1 MTKRNLRKRL
11 KEQFEK
17 LLPDFSLKEK
27 VVEAVTPEAEMLKEK
42 ERARVRAMFTSKRA
56 IMSFVATCLIVCVGL
71 GVGLGLGLNG
81 GVIPLDGEDSPA
93 GGDSPTPGG
102 EPVPAPT
109 YMSIDINPSFGIEV
123 DEDGVVVSVEALNE
137 DAVIVLLDID
147 LVGKTVEEVF
157 TTIVSLAEE
166 LGYLKEDGTVNVVMS
181 NDTAAVLQEEIAAR
195 VENVLDDVNALLS
208 AENIT
213 INIEKG
219 KEALVSALEEAGK
232 FVEGMEDWS
241 AEHLHKYF
249 KDYDSEKID
258 AFIDDVK
265 EQGEEI
271 RATLEEEYAKLK
283 PMLKPIADKIVD
295 AYNKKDYVGFVL
307 AILDAGEYIAMYIDS
322 ADLNVALADFGAFI
336 FGSPEMVGDFCT
348 FLEDMAEGNHSD
360 EIEDM
365 ILNQIKAQLKDK
377 HDKESGENP
386 DGQNA

>member
-17 LLPDFSLKEK
+17 LLPDFSFKEK

-42 ERARVRAMFTSKRA
+42 ERARVKAMFTSKRA

-71 GVGLGLGLNG
+71 GVGLGLGLKG
-81 GVIPLDGEDSPA
+81 GMLTPDGSDSHTD
-93 GGDSPTPGG
+93 GGD
-102 EPVPAPT
+102 PVPAPT

-137 DAVIVLLDID
+137 DAVIVLLDTD

-157 TTIVSLAEE
+157 TTILSLAEE

-181 NDTAAVLQEEIAAR
+181 NEFKAVEEAIATR

-258 AFIDDVK
+258 AFIADVK
-265 EQGEEI
+265 AQGEEI
-271 RATLEEEYAKLK
+271 RATLEEEYAK
-283 PMLKPIADKIVD
+283 LKPIADKIVD
-295 AYNKKDYVGFVL
+295 AYNKKDYVGFAL
-307 AILDAGEYIAMYIDS
+307 AILDASDYIAMYIDS

-336 FGSPEMVGDFCT
+336 LGSPEMVSDFCT
-348 FLEDMAEGNHSD
+348 FLEDMAADNHSD

-365 ILNQIKAQLKDK
+365 ILNQIKGQLKDK

>member
-17 LLPDFSLKEK
+17 LLPDFSFKEK

-42 ERARVRAMFTSKRA
+42 ERARVKAMFTSKRA

-81 GVIPLDGEDSPA
+81 GVLTPDGDDPSTHDGDPA
-93 GGDSPTPGG
+93 
-102 EPVPAPT
+102 PAPT

-137 DAVIVLLDID
+137 DAVIVLLDTD

-181 NDTAAVLQEEIAAR
+181 NDTAAALQEAIATR
-195 VENVLDDVNALLS
+195 VENALDDVNALLS
-208 AENIT
+208 SENVT

-258 AFIDDVK
+258 AFIADVK
-265 EQGEEI
+265 AQGEEI
-271 RATLEEEYAKLK
+271 RATLEEEYAK
-283 PMLKPIADKIVD
+283 LKPIADKIVD
-295 AYNKKDYVGFVL
+295 AYNKKDYVGFAL
-307 AILDAGEYIAMYIDS
+307 AILEAGEYIAMYIDS
-322 ADLNVALADFGAFI
+322 AELDVALNDFGDFI
-336 FGSPEMVGDFCT
+336 LGSPEMVGDFCT

-365 ILNQIKAQLKDK
+365 ILNQIKGQLKDK

>member
-17 LLPDFSLKEK
+17 LLPDFSFKEK

-42 ERARVRAMFTSKRA
+42 ERARVKAMFTSKRA

-71 GVGLGLGLNG
+71 GVGLGIGLNG
-81 GVIPLDGEDSPA
+81 GMLTPDGDDPSTH
-93 GGDSPTPGG
+93 GGD
-102 EPVPAPT
+102 PVPAPT

-137 DAVIVLLDID
+137 DAVIVLLDTD

-181 NDTAAVLQEEIAAR
+181 NEEATVLQDKIATR

-208 AENIT
+208 GENIT

-219 KEALVSALEEAGK
+219 KESLVSALEEAGK

-258 AFIDDVK
+258 AFIADVK
-265 EQGEEI
+265 AQGEEI
-271 RATLEEEYAKLK
+271 RATLEEEYAK
-283 PMLKPIADKIVD
+283 LKPIADKIVD
-295 AYNKKDYVGFVL
+295 AYNKKDYVGFAL

-322 ADLNVALADFGAFI
+322 AELNVALDEFGAFI
-336 FGSPEMVGDFCT
+336 LGSPEMVGDFCT

-365 ILNQIKAQLKDK
+365 ILNQIKGQLKDK
-377 HDKESGENP
+377 HDKDSGEKP
-386 DGQNA
+386 DGQKA

>member
-42 ERARVRAMFTSKRA
+42 ERARVKAMFTSKRA

-71 GVGLGLGLNG
+71 GVGLGLGLKV
-81 GVIPLDGEDSPA
+81 GVLTPDGD
-93 GGDSPTPGG
+93 DSPTPGE

-137 DAVIVLLDID
+137 DAVIVLLDTD

-181 NDTAAVLQEEIAAR
+181 NEFKAVEEAIATR

-258 AFIDDVK
+258 AFIADVK
-265 EQGEEI
+265 AQGEEI
-271 RATLEEEYAKLK
+271 RATLEEEYAK
-283 PMLKPIADKIVD
+283 LKPIADKIVD
-295 AYNKKDYVGFVL
+295 AYNKKDYVGFAL
-307 AILDAGEYIAMYIDS
+307 AILDASEYIAMYIDS
-322 ADLNVALADFGAFI
+322 ADLDVALADFGAFI
-336 FGSPEMVGDFCT
+336 LGSPEMVGDFCT

-365 ILNQIKAQLKDK
+365 ILNQIKGQLKDK
-377 HDKESGENP
+377 HDKESGEKP

>member
-42 ERARVRAMFTSKRA
+42 ERARVKAMFTSKRA

-81 GVIPLDGEDSPA
+81 GVLPLDGD
-93 GGDSPTPGG
+93 DSPTPGG
-102 EPVPAPT
+102 EAVPAPT

-137 DAVIVLLDID
+137 DAVIVLLDTD
-147 LVGKTVEEVF
+147 LVGNTVEEVF

-181 NDTAAVLQEEIAAR
+181 NEFKAVEEAIATR

-213 INIEKG
+213 INLEKG

-258 AFIDDVK
+258 AFIADVRA
-265 EQGEEI
+265 QGEEI
-271 RATLEEEYAKLK
+271 RATLEEEYAK
-283 PMLKPIADKIVD
+283 LKPIADKIVD
-295 AYNKKDYVGFVL
+295 AYNKKDYVGFAL
-307 AILDAGEYIAMYIDS
+307 AILEAGEYIAMYVDS
-322 ADLNVALADFGAFI
+322 ADLNVALDEFGAFI
-336 FGSPEMVGDFCT
+336 LGSPEMVGDFCT

-365 ILNQIKAQLKDK
+365 IMNQIKGQLKDK
-377 HDKESGENP
+377 HDK
-386 DGQNA
+386 DGQGSPEGNHGGQKA

>member
-1 MTKRNLRKRL
+1 MTKRNLRKTL

-17 LLPDFSLKEK
+17 LLPDFSFKEK

-42 ERARVRAMFTSKRA
+42 ERARVKAMFTSKRA

-81 GVIPLDGEDSPA
+81 GVLTPDGDDPS
-93 GGDSPTPGG
+93 THGG

-123 DEDGVVVSVEALNE
+123 EEDGVVVSVEALNE
-137 DAVIVLLDID
+137 DAVIVLLDTD

-181 NDTAAVLQEEIAAR
+181 NEFKAVEEAIATR

-213 INIEKG
+213 INLEKG

-258 AFIDDVK
+258 AFIADVK
-265 EQGEEI
+265 AQGEEI
-271 RATLEEEYAKLK
+271 RATLEEEYAK
-283 PMLKPIADKIVD
+283 LKPIADKIVD
-295 AYNKKDYVGFVL
+295 AYNKKDYVGFAL

-322 ADLNVALADFGAFI
+322 ADLNVALDEFGAFI
-336 FGSPEMVGDFCT
+336 LGSPEMVGDFCT

-365 ILNQIKAQLKDK
+365 ILNQIKSQLKDK
-377 HDKESGENP
+377 HDKESDENP

>member
-71 GVGLGLGLNG
+71 GVGLGLGLKV
-81 GVIPLDGEDSPA
+81 GVLPLDGD
-93 GGDSPTPGG
+93 DSPTHGG
-102 EPVPAPT
+102 DPTPAPT

-137 DAVIVLLDID
+137 DAVIVLLDTD

-157 TTIVSLAEE
+157 TTILSLAKE

-181 NDTAAVLQEEIAAR
+181 NEFKAVEEAIATR

-295 AYNKKDYVGFVL
+295 AYNKKDYVGFAL

>member
-17 LLPDFSLKEK
+17 LLPDFSFKEK

-42 ERARVRAMFTSKRA
+42 ERARVKAMFTSKRA

-81 GVIPLDGEDSPA
+81 GVLTPDGDDPS
-93 GGDSPTPGG
+93 THGG

-137 DAVIVLLDID
+137 DAVIVLLDTD

-157 TTIVSLAEE
+157 TTILSLAEE

-181 NDTAAVLQEEIAAR
+181 NEFKAVEEAIATR

-258 AFIDDVK
+258 AFIADVK
-265 EQGEEI
+265 AQGEEI
-271 RATLEEEYAKLK
+271 RATLEEEYAK
-283 PMLKPIADKIVD
+283 LKPIADKIVD
-295 AYNKKDYVGFVL
+295 AYNKKDYVGFAL

-322 ADLNVALADFGAFI
+322 ADLNVALDEFGAFI
-336 FGSPEMVGDFCT
+336 LGSPEMVGDFCT

-365 ILNQIKAQLKDK
+365 ILNQIKGQLKDK
-377 HDKESGENP
+377 HDKESGENS

>member
-17 LLPDFSLKEK
+17 LLPDFSFKEK

-42 ERARVRAMFTSKRA
+42 ERARVKAMFTSKRA

-71 GVGLGLGLNG
+71 GVGLGLGLKV
-81 GVIPLDGEDSPA
+81 GVLTPDGD
-93 GGDSPTPGG
+93 DSPTPGE

-137 DAVIVLLDID
+137 DAVIVLLDTD

-181 NDTAAVLQEEIAAR
+181 NEFKAVEEAIATR

-258 AFIDDVK
+258 AFIADVK
-265 EQGEEI
+265 AQGEEI
-271 RATLEEEYAKLK
+271 RATLEEEYAK
-283 PMLKPIADKIVD
+283 LKPIADKIVD
-295 AYNKKDYVGFVL
+295 AYNKKDYVGFAL
-307 AILDAGEYIAMYIDS
+307 AILDASEYIAMYIDS
-322 ADLNVALADFGAFI
+322 ADLDVALADFGAFI
-336 FGSPEMVGDFCT
+336 LGSPEMVGDFCT

-365 ILNQIKAQLKDK
+365 ILNQIKGQLKDK
-377 HDKESGENP
+377 HDKESDENP
-386 DGQNA
+386 DGQKA

>member
-17 LLPDFSLKEK
+17 LLPDFSFKEK
-27 VVEAVTPEAEMLKEK
+27 VVETVTPEAEMLKEK
-42 ERARVRAMFTSKRA
+42 ERARVKAMFTSKRA

-81 GVIPLDGEDSPA
+81 GMLTPDGDASPA
-93 GGDSPTPGG
+93 DGGDPA
-102 EPVPAPT
+102 PAPT

-137 DAVIVLLDID
+137 DAVIVLLDTD

-157 TTIVSLAEE
+157 TTIVSLAKE

-181 NDTAAVLQEEIAAR
+181 NEFKAVEEAIATR

-258 AFIDDVK
+258 AFIADVK
-265 EQGEEI
+265 AQGEEI
-271 RATLEEEYAKLK
+271 RATLEEEYAK
-283 PMLKPIADKIVD
+283 LKPIADKIVD
-295 AYNKKDYVGFVL
+295 AYNKKDYVGFAL

-322 ADLNVALADFGAFI
+322 ADLNVALDEFGAFI
-336 FGSPEMVGDFCT
+336 LGSPEMVGDFCT

-365 ILNQIKAQLKDK
+365 ILNQIKGQLKDK

>member
-17 LLPDFSLKEK
+17 LLPDFSFKEK

-42 ERARVRAMFTSKRA
+42 ERARVKAMFTSKRA

-71 GVGLGLGLNG
+71 GVGLGLGLKV
-81 GVIPLDGEDSPA
+81 GVLTPDGD
-93 GGDSPTPGG
+93 DSPTPVGD
-102 EPVPAPT
+102 PVPAPT

-137 DAVIVLLDID
+137 DAVIVLLDTD

-181 NDTAAVLQEEIAAR
+181 NEFKAVEEAIATR

-258 AFIDDVK
+258 AFIADVK
-265 EQGEEI
+265 AQGEEI
-271 RATLEEEYAKLK
+271 RATLEEEYAK
-283 PMLKPIADKIVD
+283 LKPIADKIVD
-295 AYNKKDYVGFVL
+295 AYNKKDYVGFAL

-322 ADLNVALADFGAFI
+322 ADLDVALADFGAFI
-336 FGSPEMVGDFCT
+336 LGSPEMVGDFCT

-377 HDKESGENP
+377 HDKESDEKP

>member
-17 LLPDFSLKEK
+17 LLPDFSFKEK

-42 ERARVRAMFTSKRA
+42 ERARVKAMFTSKRA

-81 GVIPLDGEDSPA
+81 GVLPLDGD
-93 GGDSPTPGG
+93 DSPTPGG
-102 EPVPAPT
+102 EAVPAPT

-137 DAVIVLLDID
+137 DAVIVLLDTD
-147 LVGKTVEEVF
+147 LVGNTVEEVF

-181 NDTAAVLQEEIAAR
+181 NEFKAVEEAIATR

-213 INIEKG
+213 INLEKG

-258 AFIDDVK
+258 AFIADVRA
-265 EQGEEI
+265 QGEEI
-271 RATLEEEYAKLK
+271 RATLEEEYAK
-283 PMLKPIADKIVD
+283 LKPIADKIVD
-295 AYNKKDYVGFVL
+295 AYNKKDYVGFAL
-307 AILDAGEYIAMYIDS
+307 AILEAGEYIAMYVDS
-322 ADLNVALADFGAFI
+322 ADLNVALDEFGAFI
-336 FGSPEMVGDFCT
+336 LGSPEMVGDFCT

-365 ILNQIKAQLKDK
+365 IMNQIKGQLKDK
-377 HDKESGENP
+377 HDK
-386 DGQNA
+386 DGQGSPEGNHGGQKA

>member
-17 LLPDFSLKEK
+17 LLPDFSFKEK

-42 ERARVRAMFTSKRA
+42 ERARVKAMFTSKRA

-71 GVGLGLGLNG
+71 GVGLGLGLKV
-81 GVIPLDGEDSPA
+81 GVLTPYGDDSPA
-93 GGDSPTPGG
+93 PGG
-102 EPVPAPT
+102 EPAPAPT

-123 DEDGVVVSVEALNE
+123 DEDGVVASVEALNE
-137 DAVIVLLDID
+137 DAVIVLLDTD

>member
-17 LLPDFSLKEK
+17 LLPDFSFKEK
-27 VVEAVTPEAEMLKEK
+27 VVEAVTPEAEMLKAK
-42 ERARVRAMFTSKRA
+42 ERARVKAMFTSKRA

-81 GVIPLDGEDSPA
+81 GVITPVGDDPSTH
-93 GGDSPTPGG
+93 GGDPA
-102 EPVPAPT
+102 PAPT

-137 DAVIVLLDID
+137 DAVIVLLDTD

-181 NDTAAVLQEEIAAR
+181 NDEAAALQEKIAAR

-258 AFIDDVK
+258 AFIADVK
-265 EQGEEI
+265 AQGEEI
-271 RATLEEEYAKLK
+271 RATLEEEYAK
-283 PMLKPIADKIVD
+283 LKPIADKIVD
-295 AYNKKDYVGFVL
+295 AYNKKDYVGFAL

-322 ADLNVALADFGAFI
+322 AELNVALDEFGAFI
-336 FGSPEMVGDFCT
+336 LGSPEMVGDFCT

-365 ILNQIKAQLKDK
+365 ILNQIKGQLKDK
-377 HDKESGENP
+377 HDKESGEKS

>member
-17 LLPDFSLKEK
+17 LLPDFSFKEK
-27 VVEAVTPEAEMLKEK
+27 VVETVTPEAEMLKEK

-71 GVGLGLGLNG
+71 GVGLGLGLKV
-81 GVIPLDGEDSPA
+81 GVLPLDGDDSPA
-93 GGDSPTPGG
+93 GGG

-137 DAVIVLLDID
+137 DAVIVLLDTD
-147 LVGKTVEEVF
+147 LHGKTVEEVF

-181 NDTAAVLQEEIAAR
+181 NDTAAVLQEEIATR

-258 AFIDDVK
+258 AFIADVK
-265 EQGEEI
+265 AQGEEI
-271 RATLEEEYAKLK
+271 RATLEEEYAK
-283 PMLKPIADKIVD
+283 LKPIADKIVD
-295 AYNKKDYVGFVL
+295 AYNKKDYVGFAL
-307 AILDAGEYIAMYIDS
+307 AILDASEYIAMYIDS
-322 ADLNVALADFGAFI
+322 AELNVALDEFGAFI
-336 FGSPEMVGDFCT
+336 LGSPEMVGDFCT

-365 ILNQIKAQLKDK
+365 ILNQIKGQLKDK
-377 HDKESGENP
+377 HDKESDENS

>member
-17 LLPDFSLKEK
+17 LLPDFSFKEK

-42 ERARVRAMFTSKRA
+42 ERARVKAMFTSKRA

-81 GVIPLDGEDSPA
+81 GVLTPDGDDS
-93 GGDSPTPGG
+93 SPHSG

-137 DAVIVLLDID
+137 DAVIVLLDTD

-157 TTIVSLAEE
+157 TTIVSLAKE
-166 LGYLKEDGTVNVVMS
+166 LGYLKEDGAVNVVMS
-181 NDTAAVLQEEIAAR
+181 NEFKAVEEAIATR

-258 AFIDDVK
+258 AFIADVK
-265 EQGEEI
+265 AQGEEI
-271 RATLEEEYAKLK
+271 RATLEEEYAK
-283 PMLKPIADKIVD
+283 LKPIADKIVD
-295 AYNKKDYVGFVL
+295 AYNKKDYVGFAL
-307 AILDAGEYIAMYIDS
+307 AILDAGEYIAMYVDS
-322 ADLNVALADFGAFI
+322 ADLNVALDEFGAFI
-336 FGSPEMVGDFCT
+336 LGSPEMVGDFCT

-365 ILNQIKAQLKDK
+365 ILNQIKGQLKDK
-377 HDKESGENP
+377 HDKESDENP
-386 DGQNA
+386 DGQKA

>member
-17 LLPDFSLKEK
+17 LLPDFSFKEK

-42 ERARVRAMFTSKRA
+42 ERARVKAMFTSKRA

-71 GVGLGLGLNG
+71 GVGLGLGLKV
-81 GVIPLDGEDSPA
+81 GVLTPDGDDPSTH
-93 GGDSPTPGG
+93 GGDPT
-102 EPVPAPT
+102 PAPT

-137 DAVIVLLDID
+137 DAVIVLLDTN

-181 NDTAAVLQEEIAAR
+181 NEFKAVEEAIATR

-258 AFIDDVK
+258 AFIADVK
-265 EQGEEI
+265 AQGEEI
-271 RATLEEEYAKLK
+271 RAALKEEYAK
-283 PMLKPIADKIVD
+283 LKPIADKIVD
-295 AYNKKDYVGFVL
+295 AYNKKDYVSFAL

-322 ADLNVALADFGAFI
+322 EELNVALDEFGAFI
-336 FGSPEMVGDFCT
+336 LGSPEMVGDFCT

-365 ILNQIKAQLKDK
+365 ILNQIKGQLKDK

>member
-17 LLPDFSLKEK
+17 LLPDFSFKEK
-27 VVEAVTPEAEMLKEK
+27 VVEAVTPEAEMLKAK
-42 ERARVRAMFTSKRA
+42 ERARVKAMFTSKRA

-81 GVIPLDGEDSPA
+81 GMLTPDGDDPSTH
-93 GGDSPTPGG
+93 GGD
-102 EPVPAPT
+102 PAPALT

-137 DAVIVLLDID
+137 DAVIVLLDTD

-181 NDTAAVLQEEIAAR
+181 NEFKAVEEAIATR

-258 AFIDDVK
+258 AFIADVK
-265 EQGEEI
+265 AQGEEI
-271 RATLEEEYAKLK
+271 RATLEEEYAK
-283 PMLKPIADKIVD
+283 LKPIADKIVD
-295 AYNKKDYVGFVL
+295 AYNKKDYVGFAL

-322 ADLNVALADFGAFI
+322 AELNVALDEFGAFI
-336 FGSPEMVGDFCT
+336 LGSPEMVGDFCT
-348 FLEDMAEGNHSD
+348 FLEDMAEG
-360 EIEDM
+360 
-365 ILNQIKAQLKDK
+365 
-377 HDKESGENP
+377 
-386 DGQNA
+386 

>member
-17 LLPDFSLKEK
+17 LLPDFSFKEK

-42 ERARVRAMFTSKRA
+42 ERARVKAMFTSKRA

-71 GVGLGLGLNG
+71 GVGLGLGLKV
-81 GVIPLDGEDSPA
+81 GVLTPDGDDPS
-93 GGDSPTPGG
+93 THGG

-137 DAVIVLLDID
+137 DAVIVLLDTD

-181 NDTAAVLQEEIAAR
+181 NEFKAVEEAIATR

-258 AFIDDVK
+258 AFIADVK
-265 EQGEEI
+265 AQGEEI
-271 RATLEEEYAKLK
+271 RATLEEEYAK
-283 PMLKPIADKIVD
+283 LKPIADKIVD
-295 AYNKKDYVGFVL
+295 AYNKKDYVGFAL

-322 ADLNVALADFGAFI
+322 AELDVALDEFGAFI
-336 FGSPEMVGDFCT
+336 LGSPEMVGDFCT

-365 ILNQIKAQLKDK
+365 ILNQIKGQLKDK

>member
-17 LLPDFSLKEK
+17 LLPDFSFKEK
-27 VVEAVTPEAEMLKEK
+27 VVEAVTPEAEMLKGK
-42 ERARVRAMFTSKRA
+42 ERARVKAMFTSKRA

-81 GVIPLDGEDSPA
+81 GVLTPDGDDPSTH
-93 GGDSPTPGG
+93 GGD
-102 EPVPAPT
+102 PVPAPT

-137 DAVIVLLDID
+137 DAVIVLLDTD

-157 TTIVSLAEE
+157 TTIVSLAKE

-181 NDTAAVLQEEIAAR
+181 NEFKAVEEAIATR
-195 VENVLDDVNALLS
+195 VENVLDEVNALLS

-258 AFIDDVK
+258 AFIADVK
-265 EQGEEI
+265 AQGEEI
-271 RATLEEEYAKLK
+271 RATLEEEYAK
-283 PMLKPIADKIVD
+283 LKPIADKIVD
-295 AYNKKDYVGFVL
+295 AYNKKDYVGFAL
-307 AILDAGEYIAMYIDS
+307 AILDASEYIAMYIDS
-322 ADLNVALADFGAFI
+322 AELNVALDEFGAFI
-336 FGSPEMVGDFCT
+336 LGSPEMVGDFCT

-365 ILNQIKAQLKDK
+365 ILNQIKGQLKDK
-377 HDKESGENP
+377 HDKESGEKP

>member
-42 ERARVRAMFTSKRA
+42 ERARVKAMFTSKRA

-71 GVGLGLGLNG
+71 GVGLGLGLKV
-81 GVIPLDGEDSPA
+81 GVLTPDGD
-93 GGDSPTPGG
+93 DSPTPGE

-137 DAVIVLLDID
+137 DAVIVLLDTD

-181 NDTAAVLQEEIAAR
+181 NEFKAVEEAIATR

-208 AENIT
+208 AENVT
-213 INIEKG
+213 INLEKG

-258 AFIDDVK
+258 AFIADVK
-265 EQGEEI
+265 AQGEEI
-271 RATLEEEYAKLK
+271 RATLEEEYAK
-283 PMLKPIADKIVD
+283 LKPIADKIVD
-295 AYNKKDYVGFVL
+295 AYNKKDYVGFAL
-307 AILDAGEYIAMYIDS
+307 AILDASEYIAMYIDS
-322 ADLNVALADFGAFI
+322 ADLDVALADFGAFI
-336 FGSPEMVGDFCT
+336 LGSPEMVGDFCT

-365 ILNQIKAQLKDK
+365 ILNQIKGQLKDK
-377 HDKESGENP
+377 HDKESDENP
-386 DGQNA
+386 DGQKA

>member
-17 LLPDFSLKEK
+17 LLPDFSFKEK

-42 ERARVRAMFTSKRA
+42 ERARVKAMFTSKRA

-81 GVIPLDGEDSPA
+81 GVLTPYGD
-93 GGDSPTPGG
+93 DSPTPGE

-137 DAVIVLLDID
+137 DAVIVLLDTD

-181 NDTAAVLQEEIAAR
+181 NEFKAVEEAIATR

-213 INIEKG
+213 INLEKG

-258 AFIDDVK
+258 AFIADVK
-265 EQGEEI
+265 AQGEEI
-271 RATLEEEYAKLK
+271 RATLEEEYAK
-283 PMLKPIADKIVD
+283 LKPIADKIVD
-295 AYNKKDYVGFVL
+295 AYNKKDYVGFAL

-322 ADLNVALADFGAFI
+322 ADLNVALNEFDDFI
-336 FGSPEMVGDFCT
+336 LGSPEMVGDFCT

-377 HDKESGENP
+377 HDKESDEKP

>member
-17 LLPDFSLKEK
+17 LLPDFSFKEK

-42 ERARVRAMFTSKRA
+42 ERARVKAMFTSKRA

-71 GVGLGLGLNG
+71 GVGLGLGLGG
-81 GVIPLDGEDSPA
+81 GVLTPYGDDPSTH
-93 GGDSPTPGG
+93 GGDPT
-102 EPVPAPT
+102 PAPT

-137 DAVIVLLDID
+137 DAVIVLLDTD

-157 TTIVSLAEE
+157 TTIVSLAKE

-181 NDTAAVLQEEIAAR
+181 NEFKAVEEAIATR

-208 AENIT
+208 TENIT

-232 FVEGMEDWS
+232 FIEGMEDWS

-258 AFIDDVK
+258 AFIADVK
-265 EQGEEI
+265 AQGEEI
-271 RATLEEEYAKLK
+271 RATLEEEYAK
-283 PMLKPIADKIVD
+283 LKPIADKIVD
-295 AYNKKDYVGFVL
+295 AYNKKDYVGFAL
-307 AILDAGEYIAMYIDS
+307 AILEAGEYIAMYIDS
-322 ADLNVALADFGAFI
+322 AELNVALDEFGAFI
-336 FGSPEMVGDFCT
+336 LGSPEMVGDFCT

-365 ILNQIKAQLKDK
+365 ILNQIKGQLKDK
-377 HDKESGENP
+377 HDKESGENS

>member
-17 LLPDFSLKEK
+17 LLPDFSFKEK

-81 GVIPLDGEDSPA
+81 GMLTPYGDDSPA
-93 GGDSPTPGG
+93 GGGD
-102 EPVPAPT
+102 PVPAPT

-137 DAVIVLLDID
+137 DAVIVLLDTN

-181 NDTAAVLQEEIAAR
+181 NEFKAVEEAIATR

-213 INIEKG
+213 INLEKG

-232 FVEGMEDWS
+232 FVEGMEEWS

-258 AFIDDVK
+258 AFIADVK
-265 EQGEEI
+265 AQGEEI
-271 RATLEEEYAKLK
+271 RATLEEEYAK
-283 PMLKPIADKIVD
+283 LKPIADKIVD
-295 AYNKKDYVGFVL
+295 AYNKKDYVGFAL
-307 AILDAGEYIAMYIDS
+307 AILDAGEYVALYIDS
-322 ADLNVALADFGAFI
+322 AELNVALDEFGAFI
-336 FGSPEMVGDFCT
+336 LGSPEMVGDFCT

-365 ILNQIKAQLKDK
+365 ILNQIKGQLKDK
-377 HDKESGENP
+377 HDKESGEKS
-386 DGQNA
+386 DGQKA

>member
-17 LLPDFSLKEK
+17 LLPDFSFKEK

-42 ERARVRAMFTSKRA
+42 ERARVKAMFTSKRA

-81 GVIPLDGEDSPA
+81 GVLTPD

-137 DAVIVLLDID
+137 DAVIVLLDTD

-181 NDTAAVLQEEIAAR
+181 NEFKAVEEAIATR

-208 AENIT
+208 VENVT
-213 INIEKG
+213 INLEKG

-265 EQGEEI
+265 AQGEEI
-271 RATLEEEYAKLK
+271 RATLEEEYAK
-283 PMLKPIADKIVD
+283 LKPIADKIVD
-295 AYNKKDYVGFVL
+295 AYNKKDYVGFAL

-322 ADLNVALADFGAFI
+322 ADLNVALDEFGAFI
-336 FGSPEMVGDFCT
+336 LGSPEMVGDFCT

-365 ILNQIKAQLKDK
+365 ILNQIKGQLKDK
-377 HDKESGENP
+377 HDK
-386 DGQNA
+386 DGQGNPEGNHDGQEA

>member
-17 LLPDFSLKEK
+17 LLPDFSFKEK

-42 ERARVRAMFTSKRA
+42 ERARVKAMFTSKRA

-71 GVGLGLGLNG
+71 GVGLGLGLKV
-81 GVIPLDGEDSPA
+81 GVLTPD
-93 GGDSPTPGG
+93 GGDSHTDGG
-102 EPVPAPT
+102 DPVPAPT

-137 DAVIVLLDID
+137 DAVIVLLDTD

-157 TTIVSLAEE
+157 TTIVSLAKE

-181 NDTAAVLQEEIAAR
+181 NEFKAVEEAIATR

-258 AFIDDVK
+258 AFIADAK
-265 EQGEEI
+265 AQGEEI
-271 RATLEEEYAKLK
+271 RATLEEEYAK
-283 PMLKPIADKIVD
+283 LKPIADKIVD
-295 AYNKKDYVGFVL
+295 AYNKKDYVGFAL

-322 ADLNVALADFGAFI
+322 ADLDVALADFGAFI
-336 FGSPEMVGDFCT
+336 LGSPEMVGDFCT

-365 ILNQIKAQLKDK
+365 ILNQIKGQLKDK
-377 HDKESGENP
+377 HDKESDEKPG
-386 DGQNA
+386 GQEA

>member
-17 LLPDFSLKEK
+17 LLPDFSFKEK

-42 ERARVRAMFTSKRA
+42 ERARVKAMFTSKRA

-71 GVGLGLGLNG
+71 GVGLGLGLKV
-81 GVIPLDGEDSPA
+81 GVLTPDGDDPS
-93 GGDSPTPGG
+93 THGG

-137 DAVIVLLDID
+137 DAVIVLLDTD

-181 NDTAAVLQEEIAAR
+181 NEFKAVEEAIATR
-195 VENVLDDVNALLS
+195 VENALDDVNALLS

-213 INIEKG
+213 INLEKG

-258 AFIDDVK
+258 AFIADVK
-265 EQGEEI
+265 AQGEEI
-271 RATLEEEYAKLK
+271 RATLEEEYAK
-283 PMLKPIADKIVD
+283 LKPIADKIVD
-295 AYNKKDYVGFVL
+295 AYNKKDYVGFAL
-307 AILDAGEYIAMYIDS
+307 AILDASEYIAMYIDS
-322 ADLNVALADFGAFI
+322 ADLDVALADFGAFI
-336 FGSPEMVGDFCT
+336 LGSPEMVGDFCT

-365 ILNQIKAQLKDK
+365 IMNQIKGQLKDK

>member
-17 LLPDFSLKEK
+17 LLPDFSFKEK

-42 ERARVRAMFTSKRA
+42 ERARVKAMFTSKRA

-81 GVIPLDGEDSPA
+81 GVLTPDGDDPSTHDGDPA
-93 GGDSPTPGG
+93 
-102 EPVPAPT
+102 PAPT

-137 DAVIVLLDID
+137 DAVIVLLDTD

-181 NDTAAVLQEEIAAR
+181 NDTAAALQEAIATR
-195 VENVLDDVNALLS
+195 VENALDDVNALLS
-208 AENIT
+208 SENVT

-258 AFIDDVK
+258 AFIADVK
-265 EQGEEI
+265 AQGEEI
-271 RATLEEEYAKLK
+271 RATLEEEYAK
-283 PMLKPIADKIVD
+283 LKPIADKIVD
-295 AYNKKDYVGFVL
+295 AYNKKDYVGFAL
-307 AILDAGEYIAMYIDS
+307 AILEAGEYIAMYIDS
-322 ADLNVALADFGAFI
+322 AELDVALNDFGDFI
-336 FGSPEMVGDFCT
+336 LGSPEMVGDFCT

-365 ILNQIKAQLKDK
+365 ILNQIKGQLKDK
-377 HDKESGENP
+377 YDKESGEKS

>member
-17 LLPDFSLKEK
+17 LLPDFSFKEK
-27 VVEAVTPEAEMLKEK
+27 VVEAVTPEAEMLKAK
-42 ERARVRAMFTSKRA
+42 ERARVKAMFTSKRA

-81 GVIPLDGEDSPA
+81 GVPTPD
-93 GGDSPTPGG
+93 GGDSHTDGG
-102 EPVPAPT
+102 DPVPAPT

-137 DAVIVLLDID
+137 DAVIVLLDTD

-181 NDTAAVLQEEIAAR
+181 NEFKAVEEAIATR

-208 AENIT
+208 AENVT

-258 AFIDDVK
+258 AFIADVK
-265 EQGEEI
+265 AQGEEI
-271 RATLEEEYAKLK
+271 RATLEEEYAK
-283 PMLKPIADKIVD
+283 LKPIADKIVD
-295 AYNKKDYVGFVL
+295 AYNKKDYVGFAL
-307 AILDAGEYIAMYIDS
+307 AILEAGEYIAMYIDS
-322 ADLNVALADFGAFI
+322 AELNVALDEFGAFI
-336 FGSPEMVGDFCT
+336 LGSPEMVGDFCT

-365 ILNQIKAQLKDK
+365 ILNQIKGQLKDK
-377 HDKESGENP
+377 HDK
-386 DGQNA
+386 DGQGNPEGNHDGQEA

>member
-17 LLPDFSLKEK
+17 LLPDFSFKEK
-27 VVEAVTPEAEMLKEK
+27 VVEAVTPEAEMLKAK
-42 ERARVRAMFTSKRA
+42 ERARVKAMFTSKRA

-81 GVIPLDGEDSPA
+81 GVLTPDGDDPS
-93 GGDSPTPGG
+93 THGG
-102 EPVPAPT
+102 EPVLAPT

-137 DAVIVLLDID
+137 DAVIVLLDTD

-181 NDTAAVLQEEIAAR
+181 NDTAAALQEAIATR

-258 AFIDDVK
+258 AFIADVK
-265 EQGEEI
+265 AQGEEI

-283 PMLKPIADKIVD
+283 PIADKIVE
-295 AYNKKDYVGFVL
+295 AYNKKDYVNFAL
-307 AILDAGEYIAMYIDS
+307 AILEAGEYIAMYIDS
-322 ADLNVALADFGAFI
+322 AELNVALDEFGAFI
-336 FGSPEMVGDFCT
+336 LGSPEMVGDFCT

-365 ILNQIKAQLKDK
+365 ILNQIKGQLKDK

>member
-1 MTKRNLRKRL
+1 MTKRNLTKKL

-17 LLPDFSLKEK
+17 LLPDFSFKKK
-27 VVEAVTPEAEMLKEK
+27 VVEAVTPEAEMLKAE
-42 ERARVRAMFTSKRA
+42 ERARVKATFTSKRA
-56 IMSFVATCLIVCVGL
+56 IMSFVATCLIVCIGL
-71 GVGLGLGLNG
+71 GVGLGIGLNG
-81 GVIPLDGEDSPA
+81 GALTPDGEDSPTG
-93 GGDSPTPGG
+93 GGDSPIGG
-102 EPVPAPT
+102 VDPVPAPT

-137 DAVIVLLDID
+137 DAVIVLLDTD

-181 NDTAAVLQEEIAAR
+181 NEFKAVEEAIATR

-249 KDYDSEKID
+249 KGYDSEKID
-258 AFIDDVK
+258 AFIADVK
-265 EQGEEI
+265 AQGEEI
-271 RATLEEEYAKLK
+271 RAILEEKYATLEEEYAK
-283 PMLKPIADKIVD
+283 LKPIADKIVD
-295 AYNKKDYVGFVL
+295 AYNKKDYAGFAL
-307 AILDAGEYIAMYIDS
+307 AILEAGEYIAMYIDS
-322 ADLNVALADFGAFI
+322 AELDVTLDEFLS
-336 FGSPEMVGDFCT
+336 SPEMVGDFCT

-365 ILNQIKAQLKDK
+365 ILNQIKGQLKDK
-377 HDKESGENP
+377 HDKESGNP
-386 DGQNA
+386 DGQKA

>member
-17 LLPDFSLKEK
+17 LLPDFSFKEK

-42 ERARVRAMFTSKRA
+42 ERARVKAMFSSKRA

-71 GVGLGLGLNG
+71 GVGLGLGLKV
-81 GVIPLDGEDSPA
+81 GVLTPD

-137 DAVIVLLDID
+137 DAVIVLLDTD

-181 NDTAAVLQEEIAAR
+181 NEFKAVEEAIATR

-208 AENIT
+208 AENVT

-258 AFIDDVK
+258 TFIADVK
-265 EQGEEI
+265 AQGEEI
-271 RATLEEEYAKLK
+271 RTTLEEEYAK
-283 PMLKPIADKIVD
+283 LKPIADKIVD
-295 AYNKKDYVGFVL
+295 AYNKKDYVGFAL

-322 ADLNVALADFGAFI
+322 ADLNVSLAEFDAFI
-336 FGSPEMVGDFCT
+336 LGSPEMVGDFCT
-348 FLEDMAEGNHSD
+348 FLEDMAAENHSD

-365 ILNQIKAQLKDK
+365 ILNQIKGQLKDK

>member
-17 LLPDFSLKEK
+17 LLPDFSFKEK

-42 ERARVRAMFTSKRA
+42 ERARVKAMFTSKRA
-56 IMSFVATCLIVCVGL
+56 IMSYVATCLIVCVGL
-71 GVGLGLGLNG
+71 GVGLGLGFGG
-81 GVIPLDGEDSPA
+81 GVLTLYVDDSPA
-93 GGDSPTPGG
+93 GDG
-102 EPVPAPT
+102 EPAPAPT

-123 DEDGVVVSVEALNE
+123 DEGGVVVSVEALNE
-137 DAVIVLLDID
+137 DAVIVLLDTD
-147 LVGKTVEEVF
+147 LIGKTVEEVF
-157 TTIVSLAEE
+157 TTIVSLAKE

-181 NDTAAVLQEEIAAR
+181 NEFKAVEEAIATR

-258 AFIDDVK
+258 AFIADVK
-265 EQGEEI
+265 AQGEEI

-283 PMLKPIADKIVD
+283 PIADKIVD
-295 AYNKKDYVGFVL
+295 AYNKKDYVAFAL

-322 ADLNVALADFGAFI
+322 EELNVALDEFGAFI
-336 FGSPEMVGDFCT
+336 LGSPEMVGDFCT
-348 FLEDMAEGNHSD
+348 FLEDMADGNHSD

-365 ILNQIKAQLKDK
+365 ILNQIKGQLKDK

>member
-1 MTKRNLRKRL
+1 
-11 KEQFEK
+11 
-17 LLPDFSLKEK
+17 
-27 VVEAVTPEAEMLKEK
+27 
-42 ERARVRAMFTSKRA
+42 
-56 IMSFVATCLIVCVGL
+56 MSFVATCLIVCIGL

-81 GVIPLDGEDSPA
+81 GVLTPDED
-93 GGDSPTPGG
+93 DSPTHGG

-137 DAVIVLLDID
+137 DAVIVLLDTD

-166 LGYLKEDGTVNVVMS
+166 LGYLKENGTVNVVMS
-181 NDTAAVLQEEIAAR
+181 NEFKAVEEAVATR

-232 FVEGMEDWS
+232 FVEGMEDWR
-241 AEHLHKYF
+241 AEDLHKYF

-258 AFIDDVK
+258 AFIADVK
-265 EQGEEI
+265 AEGEEI

-283 PMLKPIADKIVD
+283 PIADKIVY
-295 AYNKKDYVGFVL
+295 AYNKKDYVGFAL

-322 ADLNVALADFGAFI
+322 ADLNVALDEFGAFI
-336 FGSPEMVGDFCT
+336 LGSPEMVGDFCT
-348 FLEDMAEGNHSD
+348 FLEDMADANHSD
-360 EIEDM
+360 EVEDM
-365 ILNQIKAQLKDK
+365 ILNQIKGQLKDR
-377 HDKESGENP
+377 HDKESGNP
-386 DGQNA
+386 DGQKA

>member
-42 ERARVRAMFTSKRA
+42 ERVRVKAMFTSKRA

-81 GVIPLDGEDSPA
+81 GVLPLDGD
-93 GGDSPTPGG
+93 DSPTPGG
-102 EPVPAPT
+102 EAVPAPT

-137 DAVIVLLDID
+137 DAVIVLLDTD
-147 LVGKTVEEVF
+147 LVGNTVEEVF

-181 NDTAAVLQEEIAAR
+181 NEFKAVEEAIATR

-213 INIEKG
+213 INLEKG

-258 AFIDDVK
+258 AFIADVRA
-265 EQGEEI
+265 QGEEI
-271 RATLEEEYAKLK
+271 RATLEEEYAK
-283 PMLKPIADKIVD
+283 LKPIADKIVD
-295 AYNKKDYVGFVL
+295 AYNKKDYVGFAL
-307 AILDAGEYIAMYIDS
+307 AILEAGEYIAMYVDS
-322 ADLNVALADFGAFI
+322 ADLNVALDEFGAFI
-336 FGSPEMVGDFCT
+336 LGSPEMVGDFCT

-365 ILNQIKAQLKDK
+365 IMNQIKGQLKDK
-377 HDKESGENP
+377 HDK
-386 DGQNA
+386 DGQGSPEGNHGGQKA

>member
-17 LLPDFSLKEK
+17 LLPDFSFKEK
-27 VVEAVTPEAEMLKEK
+27 VVETVTPEAEMLKAK
-42 ERARVRAMFTSKRA
+42 ERARVKAMFTSKRA

-71 GVGLGLGLNG
+71 GVGLGRGLNG
-81 GVIPLDGEDSPA
+81 GMLTPDGDDPSTH
-93 GGDSPTPGG
+93 GGDPA
-102 EPVPAPT
+102 PAPT
-109 YMSIDINPSFGIEV
+109 YMSVDINPSFGIEV

-137 DAVIVLLDID
+137 DAVIVLLDTD

-181 NDTAAVLQEEIAAR
+181 NDSAAALQEAIATR

-258 AFIDDVK
+258 AFIADVK
-265 EQGEEI
+265 AQGEEI

-283 PMLKPIADKIVD
+283 PIADKIVD
-295 AYNKKDYVGFVL
+295 AYNKKDYVNFAL
-307 AILDAGEYIAMYIDS
+307 AILEAGEYIAMYIDS
-322 ADLNVALADFGAFI
+322 ADLNVALDEFGAFI
-336 FGSPEMVGDFCT
+336 LGSPEMVGDFCT

-365 ILNQIKAQLKDK
+365 ILNQIKGQLKDK

>member
-17 LLPDFSLKEK
+17 LLPDFSFKEK
-27 VVEAVTPEAEMLKEK
+27 VVETVTPEAEMLKEK
-42 ERARVRAMFTSKRA
+42 ERARVRAMFTSKRV

-81 GVIPLDGEDSPA
+81 GMLTPD
-93 GGDSPTPGG
+93 GGDSPAPVG
-102 EPVPAPT
+102 EAVPAPT

-137 DAVIVLLDID
+137 DAVIVLLDTD
-147 LVGKTVEEVF
+147 LVGKTIEEVF
-157 TTIVSLAEE
+157 TTILSLAEE

-181 NDTAAVLQEEIAAR
+181 NEFKAVEEAIATR

-213 INIEKG
+213 INLEKG

-258 AFIDDVK
+258 AFIADVK
-265 EQGEEI
+265 AQGEEI
-271 RATLEEEYAKLK
+271 RATLEEEYAK
-283 PMLKPIADKIVD
+283 LKPIADKIVD
-295 AYNKKDYVGFVL
+295 AYNKKDYVGFAL
-307 AILDAGEYIAMYIDS
+307 AILDAGEYIAMYVDS
-322 ADLNVALADFGAFI
+322 AELNVALDEFGAFI
-336 FGSPEMVGDFCT
+336 LGSPEMVGDFCT

-365 ILNQIKAQLKDK
+365 ILNQIKGQLKDK
-377 HDKESGENP
+377 HDKEGQGTPEGNH
-386 DGQNA
+386 DGQEA